1 MTYLLIRQRCCLS
14 GDGVGTTQLL
24 QLWCHH
30 AAALLVSVECHFLP
44 AARPRKTL
52 KRRSLAGR
60 TILRPKPR
68 VASASKVRTHA
79 TKASRIVCH
88 SHSSPARQAQQP
100 DKRLEIASALRQT
113 KVVDWKCS
121 TEQLSEQVQYRNA
134 WILNLEESMAEH
146 LTTMHR
152 SGNNP
157 EGLCN
162 RVDNTHPDTLAR
174 PFTFAPLQVAAG
186 LLSSS
191 VHMPRVI
198 AMWQPKIVLLDTQHT
213 WTAVKQPDR

>member
-14 GDGVGTTQLL
+14 GHGVGTTQLL

-146 LTTMHR
+146 LTTTEKSSR
-152 SGNNP
+152 
-157 EGLCN
+157 
-162 RVDNTHPDTLAR
+162 TLKNGINYGFR
-174 PFTFAPLQVAAG
+174 APLRARLFELIVHRAAPNPIDC
-186 LLSSS
+186 S
-191 VHMPRVI
+191 I
-198 AMWQPKIVLLDTQHT
+198 AQGKFFPKC
-213 WTAVKQPDR
+213 